1 MEDKGIWF
9 VRGSRG
15 WRTLLVG
22 SLVLAAACAG
32 RRAPAENQGRDSPR
46 QAVSA
51 FLDAAK
57 QRDVEAMARVWGSET
72 GSALNTMSQ
81 GERDKRIL
89 IIQCHLQHD
98 RSNVVA
104 EFPGDDG
111 RRVYRVELTFQGVTL
126 STTLKA
132 VKGPAERWFVESADI
147 EKTVEFCRRGGVG
160 R

>member
-9 VRGSRG
+9 VRASRG
-15 WRTLLVG
+15 WRRLLLVV
-22 SLVLAAACAG
+22 LVASAACAG
-32 RRAPAENQGRDSPR
+32 RRAPAASQGRDSPR

-57 QRDVEAMARVWGSET
+57 QRDVEAMAKVWGSES
-72 GSALNTMSQ
+72 GSSLNTMAD

-104 EFPGDDG
+104 EFPGDGG
-111 RRVYRVELTFQGVTL
+111 RRVFRVELTYQGLTL

-147 EKTVEFCRRGGVG
+147 EKTAEFCRRGGVG

>member
-1 MEDKGIWF
+1 M
-9 VRGSRG
+9 RASRG
-15 WRTLLVG
+15 WRSVRLAA
-22 SLVLAAACAG
+22 LVLVAPVLGSACAG
-32 RRAPAENQGRDSPR
+32 GRAPAASQGRDSPR

-57 QRDVEAMARVWGSET
+57 QRDVEAMAKVWGSQN
-72 GSALNTMSQ
+72 GSALNTMAE

-98 RSNVVA
+98 RSTVVA

-111 RRVYRVELTFQGVTL
+111 RRVFRVELTFQGVTL
-126 STTLKA
+126 STTVAA

-147 EKTVEFCRRGGVG
+147 EKTAEFCRRGGVG